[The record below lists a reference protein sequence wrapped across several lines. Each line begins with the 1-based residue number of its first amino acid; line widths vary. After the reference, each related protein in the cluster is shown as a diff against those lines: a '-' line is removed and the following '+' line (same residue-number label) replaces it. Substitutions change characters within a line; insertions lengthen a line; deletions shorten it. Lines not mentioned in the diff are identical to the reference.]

1 MELAPLRD
9 RWPATFKSAGKRFP
23 GNDCTGLAQEVAYS
37 SLLAFFPAV
46 VALVGL
52 LDLLHAYGALD
63 SFLSP
68 VAPHAVTAL
77 VHTFQ
82 ADSGSGS
89 GVALAIGLLGAIWA
103 ASGAMGTVVK
113 SINRAYGCEETRPLW
128 KKRLVAIVLVLATAI
143 VTVGTMVVIV
153 FGGTLGDAV
162 ARRAGL
168 GSAFRWAWGIARWP
182 LGLVLVLL
190 LLALIYELGPSRKR
204 RGWRW
209 LTPGSLLGALLWL
222 ALSGALAAYTG
233 FSNSYSRT
241 YGALAGGIILL
252 LWLNFSAWAILFGAE
267 LNAEVER
274 QARSRAEL
282 GAEPAAELRDDRAAQ
297 A

>member
-1 MELAPLRD
+1 MELVPLRD
-9 RWPATFKSAGKRFP
+9 SWPATFKRAGKRFLAD
-23 GNDCTGLAQEVAYS
+23 DCTGLAQEVAYS

-68 VAPHAVTAL
+68 VAPRAVTSL
-77 VHTFQ
+77 VRTFE

-89 GVALAIGLLGAIWA
+89 GLALALGLLGAIWA

-153 FGGTLGDAV
+153 FGGTLGNAV

-168 GSAFRWAWGIARWP
+168 GSPFRWAWGFARWP
-182 LGLVLVLL
+182 LGLLLVLA
-190 LLALIYELGPSRKR
+190 LLALIYEVGPTAAPATGGGSRPGRSSARCSGSCSRAGSRSTR
-204 RGWRW
+204 R
-209 LTPGSLLGALLWL
+209 
-222 ALSGALAAYTG
+222 
-233 FSNSYSRT
+233 SRT
-241 YGALAGGIILL
+241 RTRGRTGR
-252 LWLNFSAWAILFGAE
+252 SPAE
-267 LNAEVER
+267 
-274 QARSRAEL
+274 SSCCS
-282 GAEPAAELRDDRAAQ
+282 G
-297 A
+297 